1 MKGMPELRCRKRGLY
16 LPLSS
21 RGANISIK
29 FHSSKFFPQKIAYFP
44 QKVLR

>member
-29 FHSSKFFPQKIAYFP
+29 NHSSNYLSKKIAYSP
-44 QKVLR
+44 KKVLR